1 MSRNGNTIAI
11 IDDDESVRHAIRRL
25 IQSAGWLALTFATAE
40 EFVQSRAQPPPC
52 CLILDVRLPGLSGLE
67 LKQQLDADGRSLP
80 VIFITAYAN
89 DQIRKQAL
97 QAGAIAFL
105 IKPFEEQALLDALT
119 LAVGQSLPD

>member
-25 IQSAGWLALTFATAE
+25 IQSAGWKAVTFATAE
-40 EFVQSRAQPPPC
+40 EFVHSGAQPPPC
-52 CLILDVRLPGLSGLE
+52 CLIVDVRLPGLSGLE
-67 LKQQLDADGRSLP
+67 LKERLDAEGRILP

-89 DQIRKQAL
+89 AQIREQAL

-105 IKPFEEQALLDALT
+105 SKPFEEQALLDALA
-119 LAVGQSLPD
+119 LAVGEH

>member
-25 IQSAGWLALTFATAE
+25 IQSAGWLALTYATAE
-40 EFVQSRAQPPPC
+40 EFLQARAQPPPS

-67 LKQQLDADGRSLP
+67 LQRQLADDGRVLP
-80 VIFITAYAN
+80 IIFITAYAN
-89 DQIRKQAL
+89 ELIRTQAL

-105 IKPFEEQALLDALT
+105 SKPFEEQALLDALA
-119 LAVGQSLPD
+119 LAAG